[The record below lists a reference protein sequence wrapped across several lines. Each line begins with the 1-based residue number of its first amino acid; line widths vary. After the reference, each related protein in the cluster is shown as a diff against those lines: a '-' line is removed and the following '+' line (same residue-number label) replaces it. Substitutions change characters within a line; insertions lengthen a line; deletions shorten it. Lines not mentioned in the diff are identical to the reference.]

1 MPRRT
6 IAVVDDD
13 RISSFVIQRMFE
25 STECSAHVLCFT
37 NGNALLSYM
46 RNHAEDHE
54 ALPDMITMDVYM
66 PMATGWETLQELEIL
81 IPLLCKTPLIYMLSS
96 STDPK
101 DVERAT
107 HSNIV
112 EQYIVKPISRDKCSL
127 MLHAYS

>member
-1 MPRRT
+1 MPRR
-6 IAVVDDD
+6 IVAVVDDD

-25 STECSAHVLCFT
+25 SIECSAHVLCFSS
-37 NGNALLSYM
+37 GSALLCYL
-46 RNHAEDHE
+46 RAHVEDHE
-54 ALPDMITMDVYM
+54 ALPDVITMDVYM
-66 PMATGWETLQELEIL
+66 PIATGWETLQELEIL

-127 MLHAYS
+127 MLNAFS